1 MARKLTFGTP
11 PPPKPLKF
19 DDWQPVKGKAKLVW
33 LPDDEFD
40 VLARRH
46 GKDPRTTVGLATWG
60 GWFGDRI
67 YIRARSLTGVT
78 LHEVHHIETQS
89 NFHEGDG
96 T

>member
-1 MARKLTFGTP
+1 MKFTRTA
-11 PPPKPLKF
+11 PPKHIKF
-19 DDWQPVKGKAKLVW
+19 DDWKPVKGKAKLVW

-40 VLARRH
+40 ALARQH
-46 GKDPRTTVGLATWG
+46 GKDPQTTDGLATW

-67 YIRARSLTGVT
+67 YVRARSLKGLM

-89 NFHEGDG
+89 NFHEGDE